1 MKNQRVLSA
10 IACLFLAVASTYSQA
25 AAQQDRTTVQIQNLI
40 EKLSTNDDKT
50 RFETF
55 QSLSKIGSA
64 AVPALVEVLNQGR
77 GYGRVYAA
85 RTLRKIEPNNQ
96 LVQPTLV
103 AISKD
108 KQETLEA
115 RRYAA
120 YVLALSS
127 TGVPELAKM
136 LEDQDVFVRRSAAF
150 ALQELFAISASL
162 TPDYGP
168 LLTNALAV
176 MIAEMGDL
184 DSIVRGIA
192 VETIEQ
198 VRGDIDFALD
208 YCIEK
213 SPNGWLREN
222 AKQVKEKRK
231 RGIKELGQQL
241 TMDMKPGADEDMKQN
256 RKFLFGVLGVIYA
269 IRIGGEPV
277 EDFRSLPDVDGW
289 CLRITLNPITHHAG
303 SGQSRFNPYQDLK

>member
-1 MKNQRVLSA
+1 
-10 IACLFLAVASTYSQA
+10 
-25 AAQQDRTTVQIQNLI
+25 
-40 EKLSTNDDKT
+40 
-50 RFETF
+50 
-55 QSLSKIGSA
+55 
-64 AVPALVEVLNQGR
+64 
-77 GYGRVYAA
+77 
-85 RTLRKIEPNNQ
+85 
-96 LVQPTLV
+96 
-103 AISKD
+103 
-108 KQETLEA
+108 
-115 RRYAA
+115 
-120 YVLALSS
+120 
-127 TGVPELAKM
+127 M

-192 VETIEQ
+192 IETIEQ

-213 SPNGWLREN
+213 SPNGSLREN

-256 RKFLFGVLGVIYA
+256 QKLLHGVLGVIYA
-269 IRIGGEPV
+269 LRIGGEPKGETTMRLTEMV
-277 EDFRSLPDVDGW
+277 S
-289 CLRITLNPITHHAG
+289 C
-303 SGQSRFNPYQDLK
+303 SG